1 MVYYADRTILVFNH
15 GVQVMERKLRHLT
28 AGQKANLLQTISVY
42 QSEKKRVFKE
52 IDSFAIKEKAAEIR
66 ASNISNLDILWEKAI
81 KNFRN
86 NGVVVHNAKN
96 KKEAVDIFLRLTTEN
111 TRIVKSKSNI
121 IDELELDSVR
131 RIAATDIGDWIV
143 NEMGTKKCH
152 PINPAAYIA
161 LEKITDLLET
171 KNVSAEKSPQAI
183 VESIKAIIKREILEA
198 EVGITGANF
207 ITSEGHIVL
216 LENEGNI
223 SLVSHLPRKHIVFA
237 SVGKIVET
245 LEEAATLA
253 KCLALFGSP
262 QKTTAYLNVIASPS
276 KTRDIQKVL
285 VHGVQG
291 PDEVHLVVVDNNR
304 RQLLTEKLKKTALY
318 CINCGSCLFYCP
330 AYRILG
336 NEYSAAQI
344 GGYGIIL
351 TPVEKIRKAV
361 LFSCFGCE
369 ACEEVC
375 PVGVEVFPNMK
386 KLRREMPNSI
396 SRDIREQIVKKGNAV
411 EESTVWEI
419 TR

>member
-1 MVYYADRTILVFNH
+1 
-15 GVQVMERKLRHLT
+15 MESKLRYLT
-28 AGQKANLLQTISVY
+28 AGQKTNLLQTISVY
-42 QSEKKRVFKE
+42 QSEKKRVFE
-52 IDSFAIKEKAAEIR
+52 GLDISPIKKKASEIR
-66 ASNISNLDILWEKAI
+66 TSNISNLEVLWQKAI
-81 KNFRN
+81 ENFRN
-86 NGVVVHNAKN
+86 NGVIVHHAKN
-96 KKEAVDIFLRLTTEN
+96 KKEAADIFSELTTDQ
-111 TRIVKSKSNI
+111 TKIVKSKSNI
-121 IDELELDSVR
+121 VDELELDSVR
-131 RIAATDIGDWIV
+131 NITPTDIGDWIV
-143 NEMGTKKCH
+143 KEMGTRKCH
-152 PINPAAYIA
+152 PINPAAYISIEEITA
-161 LEKITDLLET
+161 LLRTKKIT
-171 KNVSAEKSPQAI
+171 VEKTPQAI
-183 VESIKAIIKREILEA
+183 VESIKTIIKGEIKEA

-237 SVGKIVET
+237 SINKIVET

-262 QKTTAYLNVIASPS
+262 QKAAAYINVVTSPS

-285 VHGVQG
+285 VQGVQG

-304 RQLLTEKLKKTALY
+304 RRLLEEKLKKTALY

-351 TPVEKIRKAV
+351 TPVEKIRTAV

-369 ACEEVC
+369 ACEEAC

-386 KLRREMPNSI
+386 KLRRQMPNSI
-396 SRDIREQIVKKGNAV
+396 NRDIREQIVKKGNAV
-411 EESTVWEI
+411 EDSAAWEI
-419 TR
+419 SR

>member
-1 MVYYADRTILVFNH
+1 
-15 GVQVMERKLRHLT
+15 MESKLRHLT
-28 AGQKANLLQTISVY
+28 TRQKKNLLQTISVY
-42 QSEKKRVFKE
+42 RSEKDRVFK
-52 IDSFAIKEKAAEIR
+52 DLDVQAIKEKASQIR
-66 ASNISNLDILWEKAI
+66 ASNISNLEALWKKAI
-81 KNFRN
+81 GNFRN
-86 NGVVVHNAKN
+86 NGVIVHTAKN
-96 KKEAVDIFLRLTTEN
+96 KDEAAEIFSSLTSEH
-111 TRIVKSKSNI
+111 TRIVKAKSNI

-131 RIAATDIGDWIV
+131 DITPTDIGDWLV
-143 NEMGTKKCH
+143 KQMGKRKCH
-152 PINPAAYIA
+152 PINPAAYISIEEIA
-161 LEKITDLLET
+161 DFLAHKNISVEKT
-171 KNVSAEKSPQAI
+171 PQAI
-183 VESIKAIIKREILEA
+183 VESIKATIRDEILEA

-216 LENEGNI
+216 VENEGNI
-223 SLVSHLPRKHIVFA
+223 AMVTHLPRKHIVFA
-237 SVGKIVET
+237 GINKIVET
-245 LEEAATLA
+245 LEEAMTLT

-262 QKTTAYLNVIASPS
+262 QKATAYINIITSPS

-304 RQLLTEKLKKTALY
+304 RQLLAEKLKKTSLF

-336 NEYSAAQI
+336 NEYSADQI

-351 TPVEKIRKAV
+351 APIEKIREAV

-386 KLRREMPNSI
+386 KLRRKKPNHI
-396 SRDIREQIVKKGNAV
+396 SRDIREQIITKGNAV
-411 EESTVWEI
+411 ENSRTWEI
-419 TR
+419 NQ

>member
-1 MVYYADRTILVFNH
+1 MLEN
-15 GVQVMERKLRHLT
+15 KLRHLT
-28 AGQKANLLQTISVY
+28 TGQKTNLLKTISVY
-42 QSEKKRVFKE
+42 QSEKKRVFNE
-52 IDSFAIKEKAAEIR
+52 IDSSAIKEKASKIR
-66 ASNISNLDILWEKAI
+66 ASNISNLDVLWEKAI
-81 KNFRN
+81 ENFRN
-86 NGVVVHNAKN
+86 NGVIVHKATNN
-96 KKEAVDIFLRLTTEN
+96 EEAVDIFLRLTTDN

-131 RIAATDIGDWIV
+131 SIAPTDIGDWIV
-143 NEMGTKKCH
+143 KEMGIKKCH
-152 PINPAAYIA
+152 PINPAAYISI
-161 LEKITDLLET
+161 EEITDLLET
-171 KNVSAEKSPQAI
+171 KNVSVKKSPQAI
-183 VESIKAIIKREILEA
+183 VESIKAIIKKEILEA

-223 SLVSHLPRKHIVFA
+223 SLVSHLPRKHMVFA
-237 SVGKIVET
+237 SVSKIVES
-245 LEEAATLA
+245 LEEVGTLA

-262 QKTTAYLNVIASPS
+262 QKTTAYISVIASPS

-304 RQLLTEKLKKTALY
+304 RRLLTEKLKKTALY

-351 TPVEKIRKAV
+351 TPVEKIRTAV

-386 KLRREMPNSI
+386 KLRKQMPNSI

-411 EESTVWEI
+411 EESTAWEI
-419 TR
+419 SR